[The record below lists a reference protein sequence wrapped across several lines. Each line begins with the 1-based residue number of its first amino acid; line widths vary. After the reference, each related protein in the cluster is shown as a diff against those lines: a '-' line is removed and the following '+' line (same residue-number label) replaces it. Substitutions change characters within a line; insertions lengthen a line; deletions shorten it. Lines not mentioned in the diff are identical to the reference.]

1 MGKPSKYEKETIIN
15 FNEGEKEA
23 SIYTFN
29 ADLKRRLA
37 EFSKKYP
44 LLCRLERF
52 TPEGSVTYVLDKS
65 RLSIR
70 LVPPYSE
77 ERRAAAREY
86 AKKHGFKPLPG
97 GKDIA

>member
-1 MGKPSKYEKETIIN
+1 MGKPSKYEKETIVN

-44 LLCRLERF
+44 LLCRLEKS

-77 ERRAAAREY
+77 ERRAARAYARE
-86 AKKHGFKPLPG
+86 HGFKPLPG

>member
-23 SIYTFN
+23 SVYTFN

-44 LLCRLERF
+44 LLCRLEKS
-52 TPEGSVTYVLDKS
+52 TPEGRQMPFS
-65 RLSIR
+65 LSGGR
-70 LVPPYSE
+70 VFFCLHRKKKPGSLLSGFQKKLEFSHLYNSYSE
-77 ERRAAAREY
+77 
-86 AKKHGFKPLPG
+86 
-97 GKDIA
+97 